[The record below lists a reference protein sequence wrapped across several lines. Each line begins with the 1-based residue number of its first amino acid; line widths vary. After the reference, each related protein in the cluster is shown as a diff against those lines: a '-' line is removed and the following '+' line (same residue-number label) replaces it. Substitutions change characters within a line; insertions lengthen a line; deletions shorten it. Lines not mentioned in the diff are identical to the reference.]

1 VKLGRY
7 RLESKIG
14 EGGMASVWKGFDEDL
29 HRAVAVKVMQDVVQ
43 KDAVFAE
50 RFVREARTIA
60 SFDHPNILSVYDF
73 GSSPEVYLVLPLIEG
88 GSLKDRLGA
97 PIRLPV
103 VVDWLRQVA
112 AALDYAHAR
121 GVLHRDIKPANI
133 MVNREG
139 RLLLGD
145 FGIARS
151 TELTGLTQTG
161 DLLGTPNYMSP
172 EQAIG
177 KILDGR
183 SDQYSL
189 AVMGYEMLTGSVPFH
204 ADTPLLVLNKHVRDM
219 PQPPSKRISGIL
231 PEVDAVFARALAKDP
246 VDRFATCT
254 EFVEELARASGA
266 PTRPISPEAAP
277 TLVLSPSA
285 QSVTPGAAATTAV
298 PPPAPR
304 TAVAVSR
311 NRFVLGLAIVG
322 GFVLLVLGA
331 FVAKRALA
339 DRGSSPVPTAVAAA
353 PTSAPAAVPRASAAA
368 PSPAAVPIVA
378 AAEPTTAPRSA
389 EPSTPVSIA
398 ASAPAEERVPPA
410 PRLRDPARGRETRL
424 ASVEPPSRVLREK
437 RTEENRA
444 KLLPPVRPMAQPLIR
459 SGAAAAL
466 SPELAEAY
474 RALGAHGRALSR
486 EDFARARGLATEVA
500 ASHPGDREAVF
511 LCDYCAAAIDF
522 ADGNQ
527 ANAVLLLRRALAA
540 APNGVLNRHAAHF
553 AREALT
559 AGHLTQDR
567 EAGWQLGLV
576 FGDIRGDLKEELDR
590 ALERNP
596 GNARVLAARAVYFRD
611 RGQTRRAREEARAA
625 CDAAAGSYPIACELA
640 HELAAR

>member
-1 VKLGRY
+1 MAVKLGRY
-7 RLESKIG
+7 RLDSKIA
-14 EGGMASVWKGFDEDL
+14 EGGMASVWRGFDEDL
-29 HRAVAVKVMQDVVQ
+29 HRAVAVKVMRDVIQ

-73 GSSPEVYLVLPLIEG
+73 GSSPDVYLVLPLIEG

-97 PIRLPV
+97 PIRLPL

-139 RLLLGD
+139 HLLLAD

-151 TELTGLTQTG
+151 TELTGLTQAG

-177 KILDGR
+177 RILDGR

-219 PQPPSKRISGIL
+219 PEPPSRRIPGIP
-231 PEVDAVFARALAKDP
+231 PEVDAVFARVLAKDP
-246 VDRFATCT
+246 LDRYPSCS
-254 EFVEELARASGA
+254 EFVEDLARAVGA
-266 PTRPISPEAAP
+266 PTQPSLPEAAP
-277 TLVLSPSA
+277 TRILVPSPAS
-285 QSVTPGAAATTAV
+285 TPAAAATTATH
-298 PPPAPR
+298 PPAPR
-304 TAVAVSR
+304 TAVRMSR
-311 NRFVLGLAIVG
+311 NRIVQALAIVG
-322 GFVLLVLGA
+322 GMVLLVLGA
-331 FVAKRALA
+331 FVTKRVLA
-339 DRGSSPVPTAVAAA
+339 DRGSPSIPTPVAAAANPGPAPVEVPKAAAVSSPIAAPAVAATE
-353 PTSAPAAVPRASAAA
+353 PTVAVPR
-368 PSPAAVPIVA
+368 PS
-378 AAEPTTAPRSA
+378 E
-389 EPSTPVSIA
+389 
-398 ASAPAEERVPPA
+398 
-410 PRLRDPARGRETRL
+410 PARGTETRL
-424 ASVEPPSRVLREK
+424 ASAAPPARVFREK
-437 RTEENRA
+437 TVRNRA
-444 KLLPPVRPMAQPLIR
+444 ELLPPSRPMAQPLIR

-474 RALGAHGRALSR
+474 RALEARGRALSR
-486 EDFARARGLATEVA
+486 EDFARARGLAAEVA

-511 LCDYCAAAIDF
+511 LRDLCAAAIDF

-527 ANAVLLLRRALAA
+527 ANAVFLLRHALAA
-540 APNGVLNRHAAHF
+540 APDGVLNRDAAHF
-553 AREALT
+553 AREALA

-576 FGDIRGDLKEELDR
+576 FGDIRGDLEEELDR

-596 GNARVLAARAVYFRD
+596 GNARVLSARAVFFRD

-625 CDAAAGSYPIACELA
+625 CDAAAGSYPIACDLA
-640 HELAAR
+640 RELAAR

>member
-1 VKLGRY
+1 MAVKLGRY
-7 RLESKIG
+7 RLDSKIA
-14 EGGMASVWKGFDEDL
+14 EGGMASVWRGFDEDL
-29 HRAVAVKVMQDVVQ
+29 HRAVAVKVMRDVIQ

-73 GSSPEVYLVLPLIEG
+73 GSSPDVYLVLPLIEG

-97 PIRLPV
+97 PIPLPL

-139 RLLLGD
+139 HLLLAD

-151 TELTGLTQTG
+151 TELTGLTQAG

-177 KILDGR
+177 RLLDGR

-204 ADTPLLVLNKHVRDM
+204 ADTPLLVLDKHVRDM
-219 PQPPSKRISGIL
+219 PEPPSRRIPGIR

-246 VDRFATCT
+246 LDRYPTCSVFA
-254 EFVEELARASGA
+254 EDLARAVGA
-266 PTRPISPEAAP
+266 PAQPISPEAAS
-277 TLVLSPSA
+277 TIVLNPLA
-285 QSVTPGAAATTAV
+285 PAVTPAAAATTV
-298 PPPAPR
+298 TPPPAPR
-304 TAVAVSR
+304 TAVRVSR
-311 NRFVLGLAIVG
+311 SRFVLALAIVG
-322 GFVLLVLGA
+322 GMVLLVLGA
-331 FVAKRALA
+331 FVTKRVLA
-339 DRGSSPVPTAVAAA
+339 DRGSPSVPTPVAAAATPETAPVEAPKAAAVSSPVAAPAVAATE
-353 PTSAPAAVPRASAAA
+353 PTVAVPR
-368 PSPAAVPIVA
+368 PS
-378 AAEPTTAPRSA
+378 E
-389 EPSTPVSIA
+389 
-398 ASAPAEERVPPA
+398 
-410 PRLRDPARGRETRL
+410 PARGTETRL
-424 ASVEPPSRVLREK
+424 ASAAPPARVFREK
-437 RTEENRA
+437 TERNRA
-444 KLLPPVRPMAQPLIR
+444 ELLPPSRPMAQPLIR
-459 SGAAAAL
+459 SGAAATL

-474 RALGAHGRALSR
+474 RALEARGRALSR
-486 EDFARARGLATEVA
+486 EDFARARGLAAEVA

-511 LCDYCAAAIDF
+511 LRDFCAAAIDF

-540 APNGVLNRHAAHF
+540 APDGVLNRYAAHF
-553 AREALT
+553 AREAL
-559 AGHLTQDR
+559 AAVHLTQDR

-596 GNARVLAARAVYFRD
+596 GNARVLSARAVFFRD
-611 RGQTRRAREEARAA
+611 RGQMRRAREEARAA
-625 CDAAAGSYPIACELA
+625 CDAAAGSYPIACDLA
-640 HELAAR
+640 RELAAR

>member
-1 VKLGRY
+1 MAVKLGRY
-7 RLESKIG
+7 RLDSKIA
-14 EGGMASVWKGFDEDL
+14 EGGMASVWRGFDEDL
-29 HRAVAVKVMQDVVQ
+29 HRAVAVKVMRDVIQ

-50 RFVREARTIA
+50 RFVREARMIA

-73 GSSPEVYLVLPLIEG
+73 GSSPDLYLVLPLIEG

-97 PIRLPV
+97 PIRPPL

-133 MVNREG
+133 MINREG
-139 RLLLGD
+139 QLLLAD

-151 TELTGLTQTG
+151 TELTGLTQAG

-177 KILDGR
+177 RILDGR

-204 ADTPLLVLNKHVRDM
+204 ADTPLLVLNQHVRDM
-219 PQPPSKRISGIL
+219 PEPPSRRIPGIPL
-231 PEVDAVFARALAKDP
+231 EVDAVFARALAKDP
-246 VDRFATCT
+246 LERYSTCS
-254 EFVEELARASGA
+254 EFVENLALAVRT
-266 PTRPISPEAAP
+266 PTRPVSPETAE
-277 TLVLSPSA
+277 THILNSPA
-285 QSVTPGAAATTAV
+285 SVTP
-298 PPPAPR
+298 R
-304 TAVAVSR
+304 R
-311 NRFVLGLAIVG
+311 NRFVYALAILG
-322 GFVLLVLGA
+322 GVVLLVLGA
-331 FVAKRALA
+331 FVTKRVLA
-339 DRGSSPVPTAVAAA
+339 DRGSPSVPTPVAAVAPPKPAPVEASSAAAVSSPAAA
-353 PTSAPAAVPRASAAA
+353 PAVPAT
-368 PSPAAVPIVA
+368 
-378 AAEPTTAPRSA
+378 E
-389 EPSTPVSIA
+389 
-398 ASAPAEERVPPA
+398 PPA
-410 PRLRDPARGRETRL
+410 VVPTPSEPATPAQTRL
-424 ASVEPPSRVLREK
+424 ASAAPPAKVFREKTERNRADLLPPSRLI
-437 RTEENRA
+437 
-444 KLLPPVRPMAQPLIR
+444 AQPLIR

-474 RALGAHGRALSR
+474 RALESRGRALSR
-486 EDFARARGLATEVA
+486 EDFAKARGLAAEVA
-500 ASHPGDREAVF
+500 AGHPGDREAVF
-511 LCDYCAAAIDF
+511 LRDFCAAAIDF

-540 APNGVLNRHAAHF
+540 APGGAVNRDAAHF
-553 AREALT
+553 AREALA

-596 GNARVLAARAVYFRD
+596 GNARVLSARAVFFRD
-611 RGQTRRAREEARAA
+611 RGQTRRALEEARAA
-625 CDAAAGSYPIACELA
+625 CDAAAGSYPIACDLA
-640 HELAAR
+640 RELAAR

>member
-1 VKLGRY
+1 MKLGRY
-7 RLESKIG
+7 RLESKIA
-14 EGGMASVWKGFDEDL
+14 EGGMASVWRGFDEEL
-29 HRAVAVKVMQDVVQ
+29 YRTVAVKVMRDVIE

-50 RFVREARTIA
+50 RFVREARMIA

-151 TELTGLTQTG
+151 TELTGLTQAG

-177 KILDGR
+177 KLLDGR

-219 PQPPSKRISGIL
+219 PEPPSKRMPGIP

-246 VDRFATCT
+246 VDRFPTCS
-254 EFVEELARASGA
+254 EFVEDLARAAGA

-277 TLVLSPSA
+277 TLVLTSSA
-285 QSVTPGAAATTAV
+285 PPPTPAAAATTV
-298 PPPAPR
+298 IPPPAPR
-304 TAVAVSR
+304 PTVEASR
-311 NRFVLGLAIVG
+311 NRFVLALAIVG
-322 GFVLLVLGA
+322 GFVLLALGA
-331 FVAKRALA
+331 FVAKRVLA
-339 DRGSSPVPTAVAAA
+339 DRGNLTVPTPLAAA
-353 PTSAPAAVPRASAAA
+353 PTSAPAPTAVPKAAAAA
-368 PSPAAVPIVA
+368 PSPTA
-378 AAEPTTAPRSA
+378 AAPRPSEPATPAP
-389 EPSTPVSIA
+389 IA
-398 ASAPAEERVPPA
+398 AAAPAEDRVAPA
-410 PRLRDPARGRETRL
+410 PHLREPARGTETRL
-424 ASVEPPSRVLREK
+424 ASAEPPARAFREGK
-437 RTEENRA
+437 TERNRA
-444 KLLPPVRPMAQPLIR
+444 ELLPPSRPMAQPLIR

-474 RALGAHGRALSR
+474 RALDARGRALSR
-486 EDFARARGLATEVA
+486 EDFARARGLAAEVA
-500 ASHPGDREAVF
+500 GSHPGDREAVF
-511 LCDYCAAAIDF
+511 LRDYCAAAIDF

-540 APNGVLNRHAAHF
+540 APNGVVNRHAAHF
-553 AREALT
+553 AREALA
-559 AGHLTQDR
+559 AGHLTSDR

-576 FGDIRGDLKEELDR
+576 FGDIRGDLNEELDR

-596 GNARVLAARAVYFRD
+596 GNARVLSARAVFFRD

-640 HELAAR
+640 RELAAR

>member
-1 VKLGRY
+1 MAVKLGRY
-7 RLESKIG
+7 RLDSKIAD
-14 EGGMASVWKGFDEDL
+14 GGMASVWRGFDEDL
-29 HRAVAVKVMQDVVQ
+29 HRAVAVKVMRDVIQ

-73 GSSPEVYLVLPLIEG
+73 GSSPDVYLVLPLIEG

-97 PIRLPV
+97 PIPLPL

-139 RLLLGD
+139 HLLLAD

-177 KILDGR
+177 RILDGR

-204 ADTPLLVLNKHVRDM
+204 ADTPLLVLNQHVRDM
-219 PQPPSKRISGIL
+219 PEPPSRRIPGIP

-246 VDRFATCT
+246 LDRYSTCS
-254 EFVEELARASGA
+254 EFVEHLARAVGA
-266 PTRPISPEAAP
+266 PMQPISPDATP
-277 TLVLSPSA
+277 THILVPSPAS
-285 QSVTPGAAATTAV
+285 TPAV
-298 PPPAPR
+298 R
-304 TAVAVSR
+304 VSR
-311 NRFVLGLAIVG
+311 NRIVLALAIVG
-322 GFVLLVLGA
+322 GMVLLVLGA
-331 FVAKRALA
+331 FVAKRVVAE
-339 DRGSSPVPTAVAAA
+339 RRSPPVPTPVAAA
-353 PTSAPAAVPRASAAA
+353 ATSEPASVEAPKAGAVSSPAAAPGVAATEPTASVPPSSELARGTETSLASAA
-368 PSPAAVPIVA
+368 
-378 AAEPTTAPRSA
+378 
-389 EPSTPVSIA
+389 
-398 ASAPAEERVPPA
+398 PPA
-410 PRLRDPARGRETRL
+410 
-424 ASVEPPSRVLREK
+424 RVLREK
-437 RTEENRA
+437 TERNRA
-444 KLLPPVRPMAQPLIR
+444 EPLPPSRLIAQPLIR

-474 RALGAHGRALSR
+474 RALEARGRALSR

-500 ASHPGDREAVF
+500 ASHPDDREAIF
-511 LCDYCAAAIDF
+511 LRDFCAAAIDF

-540 APNGVLNRHAAHF
+540 APNGVVNRHAAHF
-553 AREALT
+553 AREALA

-567 EAGWQLGLV
+567 ESGWQLGLV

-596 GNARVLAARAVYFRD
+596 GNARVLSARAVYFRD
-611 RGQTRRAREEARAA
+611 RGETRRAREEARAA

-640 HELAAR
+640 RDFAAR

>member
-1 VKLGRY
+1 
-7 RLESKIG
+7 
-14 EGGMASVWKGFDEDL
+14 MASVWRGFDEDL
-29 HRAVAVKVMQDVVQ
+29 HRTVAVKVMRDVIQ

-73 GSSPEVYLVLPLIEG
+73 GSSPDVYLVLPLIEG

-97 PIRLPV
+97 PIPSPL

-139 RLLLGD
+139 HLLLAD

-151 TELTGLTQTG
+151 TELTGLTQPG

-219 PQPPSKRISGIL
+219 PEPPSRRIPGIP
-231 PEVDAVFARALAKDP
+231 PEVDAVFARVLAKDP
-246 VDRFATCT
+246 LDRYSTCS
-254 EFVEELARASGA
+254 EFVEDLARAVGA
-266 PTRPISPEAAP
+266 PARPSSTEATPTRILVPSPA
-277 TLVLSPSA
+277 S
-285 QSVTPGAAATTAV
+285 TPAG
-298 PPPAPR
+298 R
-304 TAVAVSR
+304 VSR
-311 NRFVLGLAIVG
+311 SRVVLALAIVG
-322 GFVLLVLGA
+322 GMVLLVLGV
-331 FVAKRALA
+331 FVAKRGLA
-339 DRGSSPVPTAVAAA
+339 DRGSPSVPTPVAAAATPEPAPVEAPKVAVFSSPAAAPDVATTEPTAV
-353 PTSAPAAVPRASAAA
+353 VPR
-368 PSPAAVPIVA
+368 PS
-378 AAEPTTAPRSA
+378 E
-389 EPSTPVSIA
+389 
-398 ASAPAEERVPPA
+398 
-410 PRLRDPARGRETRL
+410 PARGTETRL
-424 ASVEPPSRVLREK
+424 ASAAPPARVLREK
-437 RTEENRA
+437 TERSRA
-444 KLLPPVRPMAQPLIR
+444 ELLPPSRLIAQPLIR

-474 RALGAHGRALSR
+474 RALAARGRALSR
-486 EDFARARGLATEVA
+486 ENFARARGLAAEVA
-500 ASHPGDREAVF
+500 ASHPDDREAVF
-511 LCDYCAAAIDF
+511 LRDFCAAAIDF

-540 APNGVLNRHAAHF
+540 APGGVVNRDASHF
-553 AREALT
+553 AREALA

-576 FGDIRGDLKEELDR
+576 FGDIRGDLNEELDR
-590 ALERNP
+590 ALDRNP
-596 GNARVLAARAVYFRD
+596 GSARVLSARAVFFRD

-625 CDAAAGSYPIACELA
+625 CDAAAGSYPMACDLA
-640 HELAAR
+640 RELAAR

>member
-1 VKLGRY
+1 MAVKLGRY
-7 RLESKIG
+7 RLDSKIA
-14 EGGMASVWKGFDEDL
+14 EGGMASVWRGFDEDL
-29 HRAVAVKVMQDVVQ
+29 HRAVAVKVMRDVIQ

-73 GSSPEVYLVLPLIEG
+73 GSSPDVYLVLPLIEG

-97 PIRLPV
+97 PIRLPL

-139 RLLLGD
+139 HLLLAD

-177 KILDGR
+177 RILDGR

-219 PQPPSKRISGIL
+219 PEPPSRRIPGIP

-246 VDRFATCT
+246 VDRYPTCS
-254 EFVEELARASGA
+254 EFVEDLARAVGA
-266 PTRPISPEAAP
+266 PAQPSLAGSGSHASCPGSHRRR
-277 TLVLSPSA
+277 LS
-285 QSVTPGAAATTAV
+285 TPAV
-298 PPPAPR
+298 R
-304 TAVAVSR
+304 VSR
-311 NRFVLGLAIVG
+311 NRFVLALAFVG
-322 GFVLLVLGA
+322 GMVLLVLGA
-331 FVAKRALA
+331 FVTKRVLA
-339 DRGSSPVPTAVAAA
+339 DRGSPSVPTPVAAAATPEPAPAEAPKAAAVSSPAAAPAVAATE
-353 PTSAPAAVPRASAAA
+353 PTAAVPR
-368 PSPAAVPIVA
+368 PS
-378 AAEPTTAPRSA
+378 E
-389 EPSTPVSIA
+389 
-398 ASAPAEERVPPA
+398 
-410 PRLRDPARGRETRL
+410 PARGTETRL
-424 ASVEPPSRVLREK
+424 ASAAPPARVSREK
-437 RTEENRA
+437 AERNRA
-444 KLLPPVRPMAQPLIR
+444 ELLPPSRPMAQPLIR

-474 RALGAHGRALSR
+474 RALEARGRALSR
-486 EDFARARGLATEVA
+486 EDFVRARGLATEVA
-500 ASHPGDREAVF
+500 ASHPDDREAVF
-511 LCDYCAAAIDF
+511 LRDFCAAAIDF

-527 ANAVLLLRRALAA
+527 ANAVLLLRRALDA
-540 APNGVLNRHAAHF
+540 APNGVLNRDAAHF
-553 AREALT
+553 AREALA

-576 FGDIRGDLKEELDR
+576 FGDIRGDLKEELDL

-596 GNARVLAARAVYFRD
+596 GNARVLSARAVFFRD
-611 RGQTRRAREEARAA
+611 RGQTRRALEEAVAA
-625 CDAAAGSYPIACELA
+625 CNAAAGAYPLACDLA
-640 HELAAR
+640 RELAAH